1 MLKARLELI
10 EDRNQLSTTLKK
22 VKKPEVFDHLVR
34 SLNDMPTM
42 ESKSR
47 LLSVLS
53 LVPQQSLVFAMNLCK
68 VQDKLFAEIS
78 EGALGQGSLDQESL
92 SLLVQVAGLIQ
103 TQHLQAMARGEAVG
117 ELMVSLIIPFI
128 QYVGEKQDLIVK
140 EISNSPRQQE
150 CINEL
155 KNAVVSLFK
164 LNILQHG
171 CLMDQDEQ
179 VICDIF
185 RLYLQLQSGLL
196 KSSQERLKSLFI
208 ELANDRVFTGAHLA
222 LVLRKTV

>member
-1 MLKARLELI
+1 
-10 EDRNQLSTTLKK
+10 
-22 VKKPEVFDHLVR
+22 
-34 SLNDMPTM
+34 
-42 ESKSR
+42 
-47 LLSVLS
+47 
-53 LVPQQSLVFAMNLCK
+53 MNLCK
-68 VQDKLFAEIS
+68 VQDKLFDEIS

-155 KNAVVSLFK
+155 KNAVVSLFE
-164 LNILQHG
+164 LNILQPA
-171 CLMDQDEQ
+171 CLKDQDEQ
-179 VICDIF
+179 VIYDIF
-185 RLYLQLQSGLL
+185 RLYLQLQSGLF
-196 KSSQERLKSLFI
+196 KSS
-208 ELANDRVFTGAHLA
+208 
-222 LVLRKTV
+222 